1 MAGKWGPP
9 PGAARGS
16 CLVDHG
22 KGLRVLTLRLP
33 MCSSDGPMAMGVVLY
48 ISTNNHGHSI
58 TSSNTSVDVQ
68 GLPGA
73 LTQCRRGV
81 KFDTYGYVGVQ
92 YGSPSA
98 PVVFPWLGGVL
109 TGALLKI

>member
-1 MAGKWGPP
+1 
-9 PGAARGS
+9 
-16 CLVDHG
+16 
-22 KGLRVLTLRLP
+22 

-48 ISTNNHGHSI
+48 ISTNDHGHSI

-81 KFDTYGYVGVQ
+81 KFDTYGYVGIQ

-98 PVVFPWLGGVL
+98 PVVFPWLGVVL
-109 TGALLKI
+109 TVALLKI